1 MTHPKLTVRQLRAL
15 LPKLPFNQLV
25 GMKITR
31 AHRDGVTVE
40 CEVRDDLRNLAGGLH
55 GGVFATLADA
65 AAGISLQ
72 RHFGGGRPLTTV
84 ELKINYLRAVREGR
98 VFARAHLL
106 RVGSTLCV
114 ASVDLTDHQ
123 KREVGAALVTY
134 MLLDSRGI
142 GGLLSWMRD
151 ES

>member
-1 MTHPKLTVRQLRAL
+1 MSHPKLTLGQLRAL

-25 GMKITR
+25 GMKIAR
-31 AHRDGVTVE
+31 VHADGITVE

-72 RHFGGGRPLTTV
+72 HHFGGQRPLTTV
-84 ELKINYLRAVREGR
+84 ELKINYLRAVREGK
-98 VFARAHLL
+98 VYARAHLL

-114 ASVDLTDHQ
+114 ASVDLTDDR

-134 MLLDSRGI
+134 MLLDRG
-142 GGLLSWMRD
+142 GAAG
-151 ES
+151 